1 MLFITVVCG
10 AVFGIPLKTFGIP
23 LKTKKRRLVN
33 FNKMDKFSII
43 EKTSVMESHGWM
55 DQYYGQLLGS
65 VVDDISIAIDDKNSN
80 AAFVQITFKL
90 TSGRK
95 VKTEIASITDE
106 NIPGIIYGLPWSEEL
121 FEKTPK

>member
-1 MLFITVVCG
+1 
-10 AVFGIPLKTFGIP
+10 
-23 LKTKKRRLVN
+23 
-33 FNKMDKFSII
+33 MDKFSII